1 MNRAYSVLDVR
12 SVSYD
17 ERVIEGIAS
26 TPTPDRMSDVVEPL
40 GAKFAVPIPLL
51 WQHRSDEPVGE
62 VFFAKPTKDGIPF
75 KARILSP
82 DSVES
87 ETLKDRLRLA
97 WDSISNKLVRAVS
110 IGFRPLE
117 YSVMDDGGYRFL
129 AWEWLEL
136 SAVTIP
142 AQAEAT
148 INVIRSI
155 DAEQLAAI
163 GNEPKDEI
171 DLTGA
176 KLVPNAPARK
186 ASRVVYLNTRARD
199 RADPFVIRQ
208 IVRTRK

>member
-1 MNRAYSVLDVR
+1 MNRAYSVLDIR
-12 SVSYD
+12 SVSD
-17 ERVIEGIAS
+17 AERVIEGIAS
-26 TPTPDRMSDVVEPL
+26 TPAPDRMSDVVEPM

-75 KARILSP
+75 KAKLISP

-97 WDSISNKLVRAVS
+97 WDSITNKLVRAVS

-129 AWEWLEL
+129 SWEWLEL

-155 DAEQLAAI
+155 DTEQLAST
-163 GNEPKDEI
+163 GNQRSAEI

-176 KLVPNAPARK
+176 KLVPAIKAKSVHVAKLRSPAPQGAK
-186 ASRVVYLNTRARD
+186 
-199 RADPFVIRQ
+199 PFVIRK
-208 IVRTRK
+208 IKRLR